1 MAEAEQKTAYGSV
14 VELNDA
20 QALVLASPET
30 EISFGGG
37 WGNGKTTALVL
48 RALLHHERN
57 PGGRIALCRKTYT
70 ELEDTLMTEFFAICP
85 EVAIA
90 RRNLSRHICELA
102 TPPGIPPTQVL
113 FRHLDS
119 RQAYQ
124 DLASLNL
131 SMFGVDQ
138 AEEID
143 PEAYFLLR
151 GRARHAGTVRESM
164 VTHNPAG
171 HNWLWE
177 HFIRSFTRQNKW
189 LDDDGT
195 SQNFGNPRMWQT
207 WTRYEAT
214 GRLRMQVDAITNIN
228 QEYLPRDYLES
239 LAELPDRMRQRFQFS
254 SYEAYSGLVFE
265 FRYDTHVIRPF
276 KIPVHWP
283 KWRIID
289 HGQSIDPTVCLW
301 VARDPE
307 TEISYYYREY
317 VAYGRVPS
325 ENAKRIHELSELD
338 GGRYVANIGDP
349 SVFQRNKTK
358 VSRSGKQ
365 VISSV
370 AEDYYDA
377 GIVIT
382 PAINTI
388 DTGIERVNERLL
400 PRPEALNPFTGK
412 PGCPSAFIFSSM
424 EYTINEVSS
433 LPWDEKTEKP
443 DTSFDDHACDC
454 LRYFE
459 TTVPVR
465 PSFNPIA
472 ERKRRD
478 RRRVQYADERRRT
491 SWMAA

>member
-1 MAEAEQKTAYGSV
+1 VEETRSAYLPE

-20 QALVLASPET
+20 QALILSSPER

-57 PGGRIALCRKTYT
+57 PGARIALCRKTYT

-102 TPPGIPPTQVL
+102 TPPGYPPTQIL

-131 SMFGVDQ
+131 SMFGIDQ

-164 VTHNPAG
+164 ITHNPAG

-177 HFIRSFTRQNKW
+177 HFIKGYVKQSKW
-189 LDDDGT
+189 NDDDPK
-195 SQNFGNPRMWQT
+195 SPNFGKPRLWQT
-207 WTRYEAT
+207 WCRYEAT
-214 GRLRMQVDAITNIN
+214 GRHRVQVDAITNVN
-228 QEYLPRDYLES
+228 AKNLPSDYLES
-239 LAELPDRMRQRFQFS
+239 LAELPERMRMRFQFS
-254 SYEAYSGLVFE
+254 SYEAYSGLVFD
-265 FRYDTHVIRPF
+265 FRYDTHVIKPF
-276 KIPVHWP
+276 KIPSHWP
-283 KWRIID
+283 KWRVLD
-289 HGQSIDPTVCLW
+289 HGQAIDPTVCLW

-325 ENAKRIHELSELD
+325 ENAARIKELSERD
-338 GGRYVANIGDP
+338 GGRFITTIGDP
-349 SVFQRNKTK
+349 SIFQRNQTRTT
-358 VSRSGKQ
+358 RSGRQ
-365 VISSV
+365 RISSI
-370 AEDYYDA
+370 AEDYFDA
-377 GIVIT
+377 GIPIT

-388 DTGIERVNERLL
+388 DTGVERVNERLL
-400 PRPEALNPFTGK
+400 VRPDVLNPFTGK
-412 PGCPSAFIFSSM
+412 PGCPSLFVFSTL
-424 EYTINEVSS
+424 EYTIDEITS
-433 LPWDEKTEKP
+433 LPWDEKTGKP
-443 DTSFDDHACDC
+443 DTNFADHACDDV
-454 LRYFE
+454 RYFE

-478 RRRVQYADERRRT
+478 RRRVQYAEEIHRR